1 MTSASFANAAT
12 WIIAAVATA
21 GVIIRP
27 WTISEAIWALLGA
40 VALLALGLIAPGQA
54 IAAVGKGWDVYLFLI
69 GMMVLAELAR
79 KNGLFDWL
87 AARAV
92 SAARG

>member
-54 IAAVGKGWDVYLFLI
+54 IAAVGKGWD
-69 GMMVLAELAR
+69 
-79 KNGLFDWL
+79 
-87 AARAV
+87 
-92 SAARG
+92 